1 MPARRIRN
9 PPPRRRTIG
18 NSPKSDIN
26 PAPSFARL
34 IPVVYFSL
42 VVRIIK
48 IGVLAPAVLV
58 AAYGQT
64 SGKAAFEVASIKT
77 SQTYLKFSDQA
88 T

>member
-1 MPARRIRN
+1 M
-9 PPPRRRTIG
+9 
-18 NSPKSDIN
+18 
-26 PAPSFARL
+26 
-34 IPVVYFSL
+34 
-42 VVRIIK
+42 VRIIK